1 MNPTLLRRIGASA
14 AVFGVAA
21 LAAGPV
27 ASAGQGQ
34 GAPTV
39 GPKGVGAVKIGA
51 SYTSLHKKGLIGKIR
66 RGCELA
72 PGTRSAALK
81 SPLRGSVD
89 FTRKNPR
96 KVTNIT
102 ITRGALTARDIG
114 IGSTLDEITAAYP
127 DAKVDHSTE
136 EVFHATFVTVPKSDG
151 GKFQFAV
158 EVDTGKTTAI
168 GVPFIATCE

>member
-1 MNPTLLRRIGASA
+1 MNLTPLRRLGASA

-27 ASAGQGQ
+27 ASAGQQGQ
-34 GAPTV
+34 GPPAI
-39 GPKGVGAVKIGA
+39 GPKGVGSVKIGA

-66 RGCELA
+66 PGCELA

-96 KVTNIT
+96 KVANIT
-102 ITRGALTARDIG
+102 ITKGAETARGVG
-114 IGSTLDEITAAYP
+114 IGATIDDIT
-127 DAKVDHSTE
+127 
-136 EVFHATFVTVPKSDG
+136 
-151 GKFQFAV
+151 
-158 EVDTGKTTAI
+158 
-168 GVPFIATCE
+168 